1 MRTKLLIVVLMI
13 AAGMMMS
20 CTKKSSTK
28 ANAKEE
34 KPKAEAK
41 APPADADAILAAVK
55 ETYVCK
61 QNNMY
66 LGESEKSGALCQDG
80 AKVLKWTERMI
91 KDGWSKQEVLELVTS
106 LTMGR
111 ALIEKTSRPA
121 CGQDGKLK
129 ADVFIMSY
137 CPYGVKYVTD
147 TLVPLVNEMQDA
159 VDFTP
164 HFIMQKGPDGKMQ
177 AMHGQKEAD
186 ENLRMVCIREKYG
199 NKKWLEYT
207 KCFAAEIYGN
217 PQAPK
222 EWKYCAE
229 KTGLDAT
236 AIDACFKSEAATMA
250 EPDLALIQ
258 QYGAGASPTAIYN
271 CDSKIVGAIPY
282 MQVRGHLC
290 KLIPG
295 KKPAACQ

>member
-1 MRTKLLIVVLMI
+1 MRTKVLIVMLML
-13 AAGMMMS
+13 AAGLMMS

-34 KPKAEAK
+34 KPKAA
-41 APPADADAILAAVK
+41 AATPAAADDILAAVK
-55 ETYVCK
+55 ESYVCI

-66 LGESEKSGALCQDG
+66 LSEAEKAGAICPDG

-91 KDGWSKQEVLELVTS
+91 KDGWAKNDVLELVNT
-106 LTMGR
+106 LKMGR
-111 ALIEKTSRPA
+111 ALIEKVNQPA
-121 CGQDGKLK
+121 CGVDGKLK
-129 ADVFIMSY
+129 ADFYIMSY

-147 TLVPLVNEMQDA
+147 TLVPLVNDMGDA

-186 ENLRMVCIREKYG
+186 ENLRMVCIRDKYG
-199 NKKWLEYT
+199 NNKWLEYT

-217 PQAPK
+217 QQAPK
-222 EWKYCAE
+222 DWKYCAE

-236 AIDACFKSEAATMA
+236 AIDTCFKTEATTLA
-250 EPDLALIQ
+250 EPDLAKIAAN
-258 QYGAGASPTAIYN
+258 GAGASPTAIYN
-271 CDSKIVGAIPY
+271 CNNKIVGAIPY
-282 MQVRGHLC
+282 MQVRGNLC
-290 KLIPG
+290 KLISG